1 MHHPKQLATGSYTYP
16 LPDEKIARFP
26 LSDRD
31 QSKLL
36 VYKQG
41 VIEEDIYQNISRHI
55 AAGSLL
61 VFNNTRV
68 IRARLLFQK
77 PSGGVIEVFLLEPE
91 YKEAYACL
99 QEKGRG
105 TIRWKCL
112 VGGASKWKRGQV
124 MEKRLQTKPE
134 PVTLQARIADRQ
146 PACFIIEFS
155 WEPVCLSF
163 SAILEEAGTIP
174 IPPYLKRDAGTE
186 DTERYQ
192 TIYAR
197 EQGSVAAPTA
207 GLHFTDAVFTSLS
220 SKEIGVSFITL
231 HVGAGTFT
239 PVKSETLE
247 GHTMH
252 AEWMSVEPAF
262 IRQLLA
268 HTGPVI
274 AVGTTSM
281 RTLESLYWMGT
292 KCLVDPAITADK
304 LAVGQWDPYEKP
316 EDNGVDAAQALQAL
330 LAWMQKK
337 GSERLVIE
345 TRLLIAPP
353 YQPRL
358 TDGLITNFHQPGSTL
373 LLLVAAV
380 TGGRWKEIYDYA
392 LEHEF
397 RFLSYGD
404 GCLIFF
410 R

>member
-1 MHHPKQLATGSYTYP
+1 MHHPKQLVTCSYTYA

-26 LSDRD
+26 LSNRD

-41 VIEEDIYQNISRHI
+41 VVEEDIYQNISRHI

-61 VFNNTRV
+61 VFNNTKV

-77 PSGGVIEVFLLEPE
+77 LSGGMIEVFLLEPE
-91 YKEAYACL
+91 HKEAYASL
-99 QEKGRG
+99 QEKGKG

-124 MEKRLQTKPE
+124 MEKKLQTKQE

-146 PACFIIEFS
+146 PACFVIEFS

-174 IPPYLKRDAGTE
+174 IPPYLRRDAGTE

-192 TIYAR
+192 TIYAK

-207 GLHFTDAVFTSLS
+207 GLHFTEAVFQSLH

-252 AEWMSVEPAF
+252 AEWMSVEPEF

-292 KCLVDPAITADK
+292 KCLVNPTITADK
-304 LAVGQWDPYEKP
+304 LAVNQWEPYEEP
-316 EDNGVDAAQALQAL
+316 ENNGVDAAQALRAL
-330 LAWMQKK
+330 LAWLQK
-337 GSERLVIE
+337 EDPQRLVIE

-358 TDGLITNFHQPGSTL
+358 TAGLITNFHQPGSTL

-392 LEHEF
+392 LEHDF